1 MVAVCGALRRAEFLE
16 SRSTNP
22 HAAATPRLVASDGGL

>member
-1 MVAVCGALRRAEFLE
+1 MVAVCGALRRTEFLE

-22 HAAATPRLVASDGGL
+22 HTAATLSFGSE